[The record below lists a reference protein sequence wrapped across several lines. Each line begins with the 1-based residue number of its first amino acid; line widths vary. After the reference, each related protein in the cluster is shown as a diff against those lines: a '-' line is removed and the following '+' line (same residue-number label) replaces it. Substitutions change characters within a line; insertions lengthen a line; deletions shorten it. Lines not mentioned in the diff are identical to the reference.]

1 MELSLFLAKLMGLYL
16 VLVSL
21 AFWLNRRVVAKLIA
35 ELSGNVSLTIF
46 SGAMLVILGLAVVLK
61 HNVWVADWRVIVTI
75 LGWITLLKGLLRTFA
90 PEKVPKLA
98 VKSESALT
106 VIFLI
111 ALALG
116 AYLTYIG
123 FTL

>member
-1 MELSLFLAKLMGLYL
+1 MELSIFLAKLMGLYL
-16 VLVSL
+16 VLVSV
-21 AFWLNRRVVAKLIA
+21 AFWLNRRKLSRIIQ
-35 ELSGNVSLTIF
+35 EFTNNVSLTLF

-75 LGWITLLKGLLRTFA
+75 LGWATLLKGLLRVFA
-90 PEKVPKLA
+90 PEKIPQLA
-98 VKSESALT
+98 VKSESAFS
-106 VIFLI
+106 VIFLV
-111 ALALG
+111 AFALG